1 MGKIPMKRR
10 LLILM
15 SLFVLGSSIG
25 FAQKVTLNY
34 NRTNLRT
41 VLERVTE
48 QTDYT
53 LAFIKEVVDLNDEVT
68 IRVNETDLATVL
80 NQLLTPRNIGYEI
93 RDNKIYIFDKAI
105 SGVAEATQS
114 TQLDQRLTG
123 RVTDD
128 NGEPVIGANI
138 SIPGT
143 SIGTVTDYDG
153 NYTLSVPRG
162 STLRFSYIGY
172 LDREYTIT
180 SQTQLN
186 VQLFE
191 DTEVL
196 DELIVVG
203 YGVQRKSVV
212 TAAISKVTAEELNVT
227 RPSRVE
233 DALKGKVSGVQITQS
248 SGQPG
253 SDSKV
258 RIRGI
263 GTVNNSEPLYI
274 VDGMIVGGG
283 INYLNPVDIE
293 SVEILKDA
301 ASAAIYGARAA
312 NGVILVTTKKGTKG
326 KATVNYDV
334 SYGWQN
340 PWKKREILNA
350 EEYMVVMN
358 EVQLNDGNLPRYNNE
373 QVMGAG
379 IGTDWQD
386 ETFYYNA
393 PVQNHQVSVSGGSE
407 DLLYFL
413 SFGYFDQAGI
423 VGGNYDKSNYKRY
436 SLRTNSTYTVFKDD
450 DRSFLNKFTLGS
462 SVGYSRDKSSG
473 IETNSEYGSIL
484 GSALT
489 FSPLVSVY
497 ADEATAADILNRYPH
512 AVTNGDR
519 VFSLPPAGFQEI
531 ANPVGMLHQPSA
543 GLNNSDKFV
552 GSFWG
557 ELQILPELRF
567 RTTYGAD
574 LAFWG
579 YDTYTFPYF
588 LATQGKDQQFSTVQ
602 SEMNRGYS
610 WQLENYL
617 TYVKT
622 FNEVHNLSAVAGVS
636 ASRYR
641 VRNLGG
647 NDRDLLETNPSKANI
662 NSAIADRQLE
672 RAWGGTGG
680 YDFTGTASYFGRVDY
695 NYDERYMMQATVRRD
710 GSTSFG
716 PNNRWG
722 VFPSFSAG
730 WNMTNEPFMESRPEW
745 FDYLK
750 LRFSWGKNGN
760 DRIGN
765 FLYTSL
771 MDGGQN
777 YYFGGGY
784 QVNQADPAKVGEI
797 TGSMQYGSSP
807 GYIPNP
813 DVKWEESVQ
822 TDLGLEARFFN
833 SRLTFGFDYFTKAT
847 NDMLMYQPIPSYV
860 GLGAPI
866 ANVGDM
872 ENRGVEFELGWK
884 NSAGDFNYF
893 VSANASYLQNK
904 LINLGNETG
913 EQIYENAGASGV
925 GSYVKGMNGEVFPYF
940 YGFKTDGLFQNQ
952 AEVDGYVNNE
962 GARMQPTAKPGDV
975 RFVDTNGD
983 GVISDDDK
991 TKIGKGAPDWTYGVT
1006 LGADWKGFD
1015 VNMFFQGTVG
1025 NDIFDFAQRGDIPAA
1040 NRPAWIL
1047 DRWHGEGTSTRI
1059 PRMTSANPNGN
1070 WRSSDL
1076 YIKDGSYMRL
1086 KSAQLGY
1093 TLPDYLTKKISV
1105 QRLRIYISA
1114 DNLLTLTAYDGFDPE
1129 IASGGYT
1136 TIGVDRGIY
1145 PQART
1150 ISLGANISF

>member
-1 MGKIPMKRR
+1 MGKIPMKRGLM
-10 LLILM
+10 LLL
-15 SLFVLGSSIG
+15 SLFVLGTVMLS
-25 FAQKVTLNY
+25 AQKVNLNY
-34 NRTNLRT
+34 SKATLRT
-41 VLERVTE
+41 VLESITE
-48 QTDYT
+48 QTGHT
-53 LAFIKEVVDLNDEVT
+53 LAFSKEVVNLNEEVT
-68 IRVNETDLATVL
+68 IREQNTELETVL
-80 NQLLTPRNIGYEI
+80 KQLLTPRQIGYEI
-93 RDNKIYIFDKAI
+93 RENKIYIFDQ
-105 SGVAEATQS
+105 SLAETETGQPVTQ
-114 TQLDQRLTG
+114 QVNLTG
-123 RVTDD
+123 RVTDE

-138 SIPGT
+138 SVPGT
-143 SIGTVTDYDG
+143 TTGTVTDYDG
-153 NYTLSVPRG
+153 YYALTVPKG

-172 LDREYTIT
+172 LDREYNIT

-186 VQLFE
+186 VQLLE

-263 GTVNNSEPLYI
+263 GTINNSEPLYI

-326 KATVNYDV
+326 KASVNYDV

-350 EEYMVVMN
+350 EEYMVIMN
-358 EVQLNDGNLPRYNNE
+358 EMQLNDGNLPRYNNE

-379 IGTDWQD
+379 VGTDWQD

-393 PVQNHQVSVSGGSE
+393 PVQNHQVSVSGGSD

-413 SFGYFDQAGI
+413 SFGFFDQAGI
-423 VGGNYDKSNYKRY
+423 VGGNYDKSNYRRY
-436 SLRTNSTYTVFKDD
+436 SLRSNSTYTVFEAD
-450 DRSFLNKFTLGS
+450 DRSFLNKVTVGANI
-462 SVGYSRDKSSG
+462 GYSRDKSTG

-497 ADEATAADILNRYPH
+497 ADEATAAGILAQYPH
-512 AVTNGDR
+512 AVTDGDR

-543 GLNNSDKFV
+543 GFNNSDKFV
-552 GSFWG
+552 SSFWG
-557 ELQILPELRF
+557 ELQILPELKF

-579 YDTYTFPYF
+579 YDSYTFPYF

-617 TYVKT
+617 SYAKS

-641 VRNLGG
+641 YRNLGG
-647 NDRDLLETNPSKANI
+647 NDRDLLETSPSKANI

-695 NYDERYMMQATVRRD
+695 NYAERYMLQATMRRD

-716 PNNRWG
+716 PNNKWG
-722 VFPSFSAG
+722 VFPSFSVG
-730 WNMTNEPFMESRPEW
+730 WNMTNEAFMANRPEW
-745 FDYLK
+745 FDYMK

-784 QVNQADPAKVGEI
+784 QVNEADPAKVGEI

-813 DVKWEESVQ
+813 NVKWEESVQ
-822 TDLGLEARFFN
+822 TDLGLEARFLN
-833 SRLTFGFDYFTKAT
+833 SRLTFGFDYFVKAT

-893 VSANASYLQNK
+893 IAANASYLQNK

-940 YGFKTDGLFQNQ
+940 YGFKTDGLFQSQ
-952 AEVDGYVNNE
+952 AEVDGYVNGE
-962 GARMQPTAKPGDV
+962 GARLQPTAKPGDV
-975 RFVDTNGD
+975 RFVDHNGD
-983 GVISDDDK
+983 GTISDDDK
-991 TKIGKGAPDWTYGVT
+991 TKIGKGAPDWTYGLT

-1015 VNMFFQGTVG
+1015 ANLFFQGTYG

-1047 DRWHGEGTSTRI
+1047 DRWHGEGTSNRM
-1059 PRMTSANPNGN
+1059 PRMTSANPNSN

-1076 YIKDGSYMRL
+1076 YIKDGSYVRL

-1093 TLPDYLTKKISV
+1093 TLPDALTKKISI
-1105 QRLRIYISA
+1105 QRLRLYVSA
-1114 DNLLTLTAYDGFDPE
+1114 DNLLTFTGYDGFDPE

-1136 TIGVDRGIY
+1136 TIGIDRGIY